1 MTLKEKMYPRISE
14 GIFAMFNR
22 EFRVRLSR
30 IISASMAK
38 IVSRLIS
45 RPIVLVIRAR
55 CVRYNTQFGVC
66 SLTPISVLFLALG
79 DRLFVAVVK
88 ERRRANELWNK
99 RSQDLI
105 SKNYGALVGRCLANF
120 KNNNGKPDKG
130 LNRLFRILISES
142 MFHDIVLSHL
152 VFHIMYKDPTKTH
165 SAYEIHNEWL
175 QAINSRPK
183 IHCKN
188 CGD

>member
-1 MTLKEKMYPRISE
+1 MEQKIARPDLEKLWRLTRLLPR
-14 GIFAMFNR
+14 
-22 EFRVRLSR
+22 
-30 IISASMAK
+30 
-38 IVSRLIS
+38 
-45 RPIVLVIRAR
+45 
-55 CVRYNTQFGVC
+55 
-66 SLTPISVLFLALG
+66 
-79 DRLFVAVVK
+79 
-88 ERRRANELWNK
+88 ELQK
-99 RSQDLI
+99 
-105 SKNYGALVGRCLANF
+105 
-120 KNNNGKPDKG
+120 NNGKPDKG

-165 SAYEIHNEWL
+165 SAHEIHNEWL